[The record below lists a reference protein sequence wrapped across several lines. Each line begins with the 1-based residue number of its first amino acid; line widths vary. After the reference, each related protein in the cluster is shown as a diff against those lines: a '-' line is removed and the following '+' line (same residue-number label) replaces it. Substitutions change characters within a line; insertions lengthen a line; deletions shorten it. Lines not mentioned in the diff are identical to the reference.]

1 MITNNVNTIYISNFE
16 DLQLHLINIEQ
27 MPGRVEIDL
36 TNYQAFIRPLF
47 IVTVAQFIRYLRLR
61 GHQVVN
67 IILPR
72 RRDISNYLS
81 KSIGFIESFKNN
93 FEPSPDIRCGQTSL
107 PLMSITQDTIPDKK
121 TIITQFL
128 NQYCFNKD
136 LSVIQVCLD
145 EILNNCFDHAVSQTG
160 VIAHGQYLPNL
171 DRIRLAICDT
181 GIGIPTCVNNY
192 FTKKGLARVASED
205 AIRWAFEQSNTT
217 MSTPAN
223 RGRGLHT
230 LHSAIEAN
238 GGSYRVITHDKWLLK
253 HPDIEIFRDT
263 SNFFGT
269 AIEFELTISDLPD
282 LEFDDFDYDF

>member
-1 MITNNVNTIYISNFE
+1 MNTISISNFE
-16 DLQLHLINIEQ
+16 DLQWHLINIEKLQ
-27 MPGRVEIDL
+27 DPIEIDL
-36 TNYQAFIRPLF
+36 TDYQAFIRPLF

-61 GHQVVN
+61 GHQVVS
-67 IILPR
+67 IMLPR

-81 KSIGFIESFKNN
+81 HSISFIESFENN
-93 FEPSPDIRCGQTSL
+93 FEPSENIRCSQTSL
-107 PLMSITQDTIPDKK
+107 PLMSITKATIPDKK

-145 EILNNCFDHAVSQTG
+145 EILNNCFDHAISRTG
-160 VIAHGQYLPNL
+160 VIAHGQYLPQS

-192 FTKKGLARVASED
+192 FNKKGLAKVASED
-205 AIRWAFEQSNTT
+205 AIQWAFEQSNTT
-217 MSTPAN
+217 ESTPAN

-230 LHSAIEAN
+230 LHSAIEAS

-253 HPDIEIFRDT
+253 HPDRKIFRDT